1 MVTVNIRDFNND
13 DLSQVASLVASSF
26 REDINRIVKLPDD
39 KMAEF
44 IIEVDEVF
52 PSPFPGY
59 VVAESDGKIM
69 GVMILRWPK
78 QEVPKNKLRLSK
90 ALRYGLPAT
99 IKFIVKLIVKRYLFT
114 EKIGEETCHVAQL
127 AVKENARNKGIGT
140 ALLEYGKG
148 VAKEN
153 SLKKYTL
160 HVDAENKPALRLYQ
174 RTGFELVKKKNNI
187 LARWLLGVKVWYF
200 MSQDIGA

>member
-1 MVTVNIRDFNND
+1 MVTVNIRDFNKD
-13 DLSQVASLVASSF
+13 DLSQVASLIAISF
-26 REDINRIVKLPDD
+26 REDFNRIIKLPDD

-44 IIEVDEVF
+44 IIDVGDVF

-59 VVAESDGKIM
+59 IVAENDGEII

-78 QEVPKNKLRLSK
+78 QEVLKNKFRLSN

-99 IKFIVKLIVKRYLFT
+99 IKLIVMRYLFP
-114 EKIGEETCHVAQL
+114 ERPGKETCHVAEL
-127 AVKENARNKGIGT
+127 AVKENARKKGIGT
-140 ALLEYGKG
+140 ALLEYGKV
-148 VAKEN
+148 VAKEKG
-153 SLKKYTL
+153 LKKYTL
-160 HVDAENKPALRLYQ
+160 HADAENKPALRLYQ
-174 RTGFELVKKKNNI
+174 RTGFELVKKKKSI